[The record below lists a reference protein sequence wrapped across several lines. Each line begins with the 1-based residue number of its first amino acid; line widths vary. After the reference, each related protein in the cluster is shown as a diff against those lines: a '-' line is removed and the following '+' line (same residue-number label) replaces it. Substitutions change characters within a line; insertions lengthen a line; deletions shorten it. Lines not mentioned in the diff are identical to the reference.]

1 MRHKD
6 RVEQIVDTIKR
17 LISQF
22 KDARDSENWAVISKL
37 IGDLENQTEFLDN
50 FIDLEEDE

>member
-37 IGDLENQTEFLDN
+37 IDDLENQTDFLDN

>member
-37 IGDLENQTEFLDN
+37 IEDLENQTDFLDN

>member
-50 FIDLEEDE
+50 FIDLGEDE